1 MVLPPVIFAGLAAMF
16 YLGMQRDDPDALPS
30 VRVGGEA
37 PPVVLTQL
45 GPERRSTTP
54 CCARRASRS

>member
-1 MVLPPVIFAGLAAMF
+1 MILPPVIFAGLAAMF

-30 VRVGGEA
+30 VRIGREA

-45 GPERRSTTP
+45 GRARRSTTRR
-54 CCARRASRS
+54 CARPG